1 MRTAYQNHDAKQ
13 RTAATGIIA
22 AMRRVYR
29 AGVPRKARQWRAKT
43 WFFISDHKRYRR
55 EAEKWRSQRDFL
67 RRAFRL
73 LALNGISGDYL
84 EFGVAWG
91 NTFAYAYDGACRAGH
106 PARLWAFDSF
116 EGLPASDDPRDNHP
130 QWQAGNFA
138 VSLDR
143 FLDRC
148 KTAGIPR
155 NRIEIVP
162 GFFSDSLAASSP
174 GYDRLP
180 EDIAIAYIDCD
191 MYTSTK
197 SVLNFLAPR
206 LKHGMVLAYDD
217 YFCLSSKALAG
228 NRHAFLE
235 LQKEVPQFNFLPYI
249 QYGMCSTSFIVES
262 RSLLQI

>member
-1 MRTAYQNHDAKQ
+1 MARALDSGGFEQRMRL
-13 RTAATGIIA
+13 R
-22 AMRRVYR
+22 
-29 AGVPRKARQWRAKT
+29 GVG
-43 WFFISDHKRYRR
+43 
-55 EAEKWRSQRDFL
+55 DF
-67 RRAFRL
+67 
-73 LALNGISGDYL
+73 
-84 EFGVAWG
+84 
-91 NTFAYAYDGACRAGH
+91 
-106 PARLWAFDSF
+106 
-116 EGLPASDDPRDNHP
+116 
-130 QWQAGNFA
+130 
-138 VSLDR
+138 SL
-143 FLDRC
+143 FMS
-148 KTAGIPR
+148 
-155 NRIEIVP
+155 